1 MLLDKTRLE
10 LSKISRYIDELK
22 EGYKKDG
29 KKIPNRITEARLIF
43 SPLPAILLLLSPFCH
58 QLHYVALAAF
68 VVVWLTDVLDGQL
81 ARRVYG
87 VTKFGHDLDA
97 IVDKILMTLTMLA
110 LCIIN
115 PWIWIFA
122 GIALMREAFVA
133 KEMWAAKKAEMED
146 SGAKKADVTPLGKIK
161 TVVMAIAMGLM
172 FLPFRGNV
180 IIVTCTVAGLA
191 IVLSIVSWLDYM
203 LRYERVSKK

>member
-1 MLLDKTRLE
+1 MKINSLKTE
-10 LSKISRYIDELK
+10 LTKVSNYYKELK

-29 KKIPNRITEARLIF
+29 KKIPNRITEFRLIL
-43 SPLPAILLLLSPFCH
+43 SPLPAILLLLSSVWP
-58 QLHYVALAAF
+58 QLHYIALISFAI
-68 VVVWLTDVLDGQL
+68 VWLTDILDGQL

-97 IVDKILMTLTMLA
+97 IVDKILMTLTILA
-110 LCIIN
+110 LCIVN
-115 PWIWIFA
+115 PFIWIFA

-133 KEMWAAKKAEMED
+133 KEMWAVKKEEMED
-146 SGAKKADVTPLGKIK
+146 SSAKKADVTALGKIK

-172 FLPFRGNV
+172 FLPFEGNT
-180 IIVTCTVAGLA
+180 IILIVTVAGLA

-203 LRYERVSKK
+203 LRYQKK